1 MIYNT
6 IPLVNWEMGT
16 IIIGV
21 FVLVCIALV
30 LVVFSL
36 MNSDK
41 KKKE

>member
-1 MIYNT
+1 MIFNT
-6 IPLVNWEMGT
+6 IPLVNWGMGT

-21 FVLVCIALV
+21 FVLVCIVLV